1 MVSRG
6 TTPAFCVY
14 YMCKKSKFNR
24 RRGGLKRQLI
34 INSEKAG
41 RGLKRQQCIINLPH
55 VPIYGA
61 DEWMCGVQYLRLE
74 HNEQWHKKE
83 FFEGEGGRL
92 GPEYERGTF
101 NLHYLNS
108 HGN

>member
-55 VPIYGA
+55 VPKYGA
-61 DEWMCGVQYLRLE
+61 DEWMCGVLE
-74 HNEQWHKKE
+74 HNEHEQWHKKV
-83 FFEGEGGRL
+83 FLGGGGVGGGEGG
-92 GPEYERGTF
+92 G
-101 NLHYLNS
+101 
-108 HGN
+108 

>member
-1 MVSRG
+1 MELMNG
-6 TTPAFCVY
+6 CV
-14 YMCKKSKFNR
+14 
-24 RRGGLKRQLI
+24 
-34 INSEKAG
+34 
-41 RGLKRQQCIINLPH
+41 
-55 VPIYGA
+55 V
-61 DEWMCGVQYLRLE
+61 YLRLE